1 MAGPKLTLDT
11 NAMVNLFDSSSPTA
25 TSVDELAAL
34 IRYGLSG
41 KAEISITTRVEADI
55 MQDKDP
61 DRRAEML
68 RVVDTMPVIGSIFRT
83 DMSRLDHAADTLT
96 DNSSGLVAAEIQA
109 IVFPGLSTSD
119 KRYSNKR
126 YDIDHLTAHYI
137 NKRDIFVTDD
147 GQILRKRDALAE
159 SVGIQ
164 IMRPGE
170 CLQYIDGIVER
181 IAPQTLSSPKL
192 NPAYQARAVSG
203 RVTFDYSNNNGNFA
217 LGEGHFLFETRWLKA
232 SDIAIHVNNY
242 ASTISG
248 VALAKCATKLEDV
261 RDAASLNYS
270 SDHRTP
276 KIGQIV
282 VWRSVNGLY
291 AATKVIGIKDDSR
304 ADARD
309 EVTFDYVI
317 LANGGT
323 DFGA

>member
-11 NAMVNLFDSSSPTA
+11 NAMVNLFDSSSQTA

-41 KAEISITTRVEADI
+41 KAEISITTRIEADI

-68 RVVDTMPVIGSIFRT
+68 RVIDTMPVIGSIFRT
-83 DMSRLDHAADTLT
+83 DMSRLDHAD
-96 DNSSGLVAAEIQA
+96 SSGLVAAEIQA
-109 IVFPGLSTSD
+109 ILFPGLSTSD

-126 YDIDHLTAHYI
+126 NDIDHLTAHYI

-147 GQILRKRDALAE
+147 GQILRKRDALAQ
-159 SVGIQ
+159 SAGIQ

-181 IAPQTLSSPKL
+181 TAPQTLSSPKL

-248 VALAKCATKLEDV
+248 VAIAKCATDLEDV
-261 RDAASLNYS
+261 PDAASLNYS
-270 SDHRTP
+270 SDYRTP
-276 KIGQIV
+276 QIGQIV

-304 ADARD
+304 ADECD

>member
-1 MAGPKLTLDT
+1 MAGPKVTLDT
-11 NAMVNLFDSSSPTA
+11 NAVINLFDSSSPTA
-25 TSVDELAAL
+25 TSIEELTAL
-34 IRYGLSG
+34 IRHGLSG

-55 MQDKDP
+55 MQDKEP

-68 RVVDTMPVIGSIFRT
+68 RMINAMPVIGSIFPT
-83 DMSRLDHAADTLT
+83 DMSRLDHADTLT
-96 DNSSGLVAAEIQA
+96 DISSGLVGAEIQA
-109 IVFPGLSTSD
+109 ILFPGLSTTD

-126 YDIDHLTAHYI
+126 NDIDHLTAHYI

-147 GQILRKRDALAE
+147 RQILRKRDALAD

-164 IMRPGE
+164 IKRPGE
-170 CLQYIDGIVER
+170 CLQYIDEIVER
-181 IAPQTLSSPKL
+181 TAPRTLSSPTL
-192 NPAYQARAVSG
+192 NPAYQARAVRG

-217 LGEGHFLFETRWLKA
+217 VGDGHFLFETRWLKA

-248 VALAKCATKLEDV
+248 MALAKSATNLEDV
-261 RDAASLNYS
+261 RDAASLDYS

-282 VWRSVNGLY
+282 VWRNVNGLY

-304 ADARD
+304 ADERD
-309 EVTFDYVI
+309 EITFDYVI